1 MLNRFLSTV
10 IFVAVLVIGFI
21 YASPAQAQMIDEVQQ
36 AEGAPAVVQE
46 HRSRSG
52 WEQPLV
58 AKDNNL
64 KHFYWTEIDRN
75 KAAYKVV
82 NRAATGYS
90 VLPRTASESKPKV
103 LPPIANKNIWGD
115 IHGAN
120 NEVSATVRPAYVAQA
135 RTQPAVYSYGGSGS
149 SYGNAYG
156 KVSPSYS
163 NSSSASAI
171 KNVNGRV
178 MTY

>member
-1 MLNRFLSTV
+1 MLNRIVSSIIFIALLTV
-10 IFVAVLVIGFI
+10 GFVVF
-21 YASPAQAQMIDEVQQ
+21 SPTAQAQMIEEVQQ

-58 AKDNNL
+58 EKDNNL
-64 KHFYWTEIDRN
+64 KHYYWTEIDRN
-75 KAAYKVV
+75 KAAYKVI
-82 NRAATGYS
+82 NRAGTGYS
-90 VLPRTASESKPKV
+90 VMPRTASDCKPKV
-103 LPPIANKNIWGD
+103 LPPRANKNIWGFNS
-115 IHGAN
+115 AN
-120 NEVSATVRPAYVAQA
+120 SDLNGRIRPAIVAQV
-135 RTQPAVYSYGGSGS
+135 RSQPAVYSYNGN

-163 NSSSASAI
+163 SSPSSNAS

-178 MTY
+178 MSY